1 MVENLFERKDFIGK
15 LAKLDKLKDNQPII
29 GNNERAQI
37 PTVSKTSKEVEAKRI
52 EIKKKVIE
60 DYKAAIQKMTKVL
73 AEANSR
79 ITQEEEKQKKLDNE
93 LTELCENFQQVN
105 YFPFIFIQYAL
116 ISDEWNE
123 NDDAKVYMEDKECER
138 YVQPTPFK

>member
-105 YFPFIFIQYAL
+105 YFPFIFI
-116 ISDEWNE
+116 
-123 NDDAKVYMEDKECER
+123 
-138 YVQPTPFK
+138 